1 PCSWRRPERAAA
13 PLEHWRTRGLW
24 DSSHPVDRVL
34 AAPRSLG
41 RRRSAEPRR
50 RSCGAVCRSSNVLA
64 RPAPCRAGPS
74 DPNTTAV
81 TPPRPRRPNRAAA
94 QAADR
99 ARTAAVA
106 VARSRARPFRL
117 LSRQTNRG
125 PYANRPGLP
134 KGSARSVVFELDE
147 LSLG

>member
-1 PCSWRRPERAAA
+1 
-13 PLEHWRTRGLW
+13 
-24 DSSHPVDRVL
+24 
-34 AAPRSLG
+34 
-41 RRRSAEPRR
+41 
-50 RSCGAVCRSSNVLA
+50 SNVLA

-147 LSLG
+147 LSLGTAAGRTHRSAGPAGRSPAAAADRSHRPAAGRSRSG